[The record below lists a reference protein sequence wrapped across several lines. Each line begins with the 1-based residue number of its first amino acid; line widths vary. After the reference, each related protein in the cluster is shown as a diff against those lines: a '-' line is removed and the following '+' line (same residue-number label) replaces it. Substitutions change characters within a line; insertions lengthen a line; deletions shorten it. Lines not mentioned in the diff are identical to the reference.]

1 MTDFQQECIVYAMVA
16 TLILVAL
23 VATLCRYAHYGD
35 QDEDRGFFYTQP
47 PLGGD
52 HE

>member
-1 MTDFQQECIVYAMVA
+1 MSEFQQECIVYAMVA
-16 TLILVAL
+16 TLIMVAL
-23 VATLCRYAHYGD
+23 IATLCRYAPYGD
-35 QDEDRGFFYTQP
+35 QSEDKGFFYVK

>member
-23 VATLCRYAHYGD
+23 VATLCRYAPMGD
-35 QDEDRGFFYTQP
+35 QTDDNGFWYTHE
-47 PLGGD
+47 GVD
-52 HE
+52 HD

>member
-1 MTDFQQECIVYAMVA
+1 MTPLQEECIVYAMVA

-23 VATLCRYAHYGD
+23 VATLCRYAPYGD
-35 QDEDRGFFYTQP
+35 QDEDRGFFYVE

-52 HE
+52 HD

>member
-23 VATLCRYAHYGD
+23 VAALCRYAPYGEET
-35 QDEDRGFFYTQP
+35 DEGFFYTQP

>member
-1 MTDFQQECIVYAMVA
+1 MTDFQQECSVYAMLA

-23 VATLCRYAHYGD
+23 VATLCRYAPLGEETD
-35 QDEDRGFFYTQP
+35 QGFFYVK